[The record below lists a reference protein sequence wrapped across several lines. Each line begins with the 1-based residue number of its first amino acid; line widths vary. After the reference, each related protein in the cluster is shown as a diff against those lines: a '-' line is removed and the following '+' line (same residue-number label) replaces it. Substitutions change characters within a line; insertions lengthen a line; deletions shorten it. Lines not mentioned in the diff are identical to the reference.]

1 MPKSKRFAPRKF
13 VIGSVAGVI
22 VFIYILRL
30 FFLQLV
36 ETDYKLTAD
45 SNAFRR
51 DVINPS
57 RGLISDRND
66 SLLVYNE
73 PSYAL
78 MVQMMEQHG
87 IDTLNFCRTLGITRE
102 DYIKRMEDIKD
113 SEKNPHYSRYKP
125 QVFMTGISVEEYARI
140 REKMFQFKGF
150 YFEQRSIRRYA
161 SAVGAHVLGDVG
173 EVSVNDLGRDFYY
186 QSGDLIGKLG
196 VERSYEKELRGE
208 KGVRIMMRDVR
219 GRTLGRYKDGL
230 YDTHPV
236 AGKDLKL
243 TIDIELQA
251 LAEQLLEGKLGA
263 IVAIEP
269 ESGEILCLASSPT
282 FDPRQMTGKDRV
294 KYTARLQKD
303 SMRPMFNRAIMGTY
317 PPGSTFKPTQ
327 GLIGM
332 QEQIISPVTS
342 FPCIGGFHFKGL
354 HLKCHGHSSPI
365 SVVPALATSCNA
377 FFCWNLYRMFN
388 NRSRFSSQREAMTR
402 WKDHLVAMG
411 YGYRLGVDLPGE
423 ARGMIP
429 NADYYDKYLGK
440 WGPLSVISIS
450 IGQGE
455 VTATPLQICN
465 LAATIAN
472 RGWFKTPH
480 VIKEIKGGT
489 VDPKFS
495 QQHRTLVDG
504 GYYRYAVA
512 GMRSAVTGG
521 TCRGANLPGL
531 SVCGKTGTAQNRGVD
546 HSAFMGFAPM
556 EKPRIA
562 VAVYVEN
569 GGFGADFGVPIGAL
583 IIERY
588 LRGELS
594 PEAQSKATAIQH
606 RHISYAGYRKQ

>member
-1 MPKSKRFAPRKF
+1 MPKPKRYAERRF
-13 VIGSVAGVI
+13 VIGAVAACI
-22 VFIYILRL
+22 VLVYIIRL

-51 DVINPS
+51 DVVYPS

-73 PSYAL
+73 PSYTIL
-78 MVQMMEQHG
+78 VQMMEQHG
-87 IDTLNFCRTLGITRE
+87 VDTLAFCRTLGISRE
-102 DYIKRMEDIKD
+102 DYIRRMDDIKD

-125 QVFMTGISVEEYARI
+125 QVFMSGIPQEEFSRI
-140 REKMFQFKGF
+140 REKLFRFKGF
-150 YFEQRSIRRYA
+150 YVEKRSTRKYVGA
-161 SAVGAHVLGDVG
+161 TGAHVLGDVG
-173 EVSVNDLGRDFYY
+173 EVSPSDLGRDFYY
-186 QSGDLIGKLG
+186 QSGDIIGKLG

-219 GRTLGRYKDGL
+219 GRTLGHYKDGL
-230 YDTHPV
+230 YDTKPV

-251 LAEQLLEGKLGA
+251 LAERLLEGKLGA
-263 IVAIEP
+263 VVAIEP
-269 ESGEILCLASSPT
+269 ETGEILCCASSPT
-282 FDPRQMTGKDRV
+282 FDPRQMTGKDRAR
-294 KYTARLQKD
+294 YTAALHKD
-303 SMRPMFNRAIMGTY
+303 SMRPMFNRAVMGTY

-327 GLIGM
+327 GLIGL
-332 QEQIISPVTS
+332 QEQIISPGTS
-342 FPCIGGFHFKGL
+342 FPCNGGFHFKGL
-354 HLKCHGHSSPI
+354 HLKCHGHASPLPL
-365 SVVPALATSCNA
+365 VPALATSCNA

-388 NRSRFSSQREAMTR
+388 NRSRFASQREAMTR

-472 RGWFKTPH
+472 RGWYVTPH
-480 VIKEIKGGT
+480 VVRSVGGEKP
-489 VDPKFS
+489 DAKYE
-495 QQHRTLVDG
+495 QRHRTLVDA

-512 GMRSAVTGG
+512 GMRAAVTGG
-521 TCRGANLPGL
+521 TCRAANLPGL
-531 SVCGKTGTAQNRGVD
+531 AVCGKTGTAQNRGVD

-556 EKPRIA
+556 DKPRIA

-588 LRGELS
+588 LRGSLS
-594 PEAQSKATAIQH
+594 PEAEARASAMQH
-606 RHISYAGYRKQ
+606 KHISYVGYK

>member
-1 MPKSKRFAPRKF
+1 MSKPQRFGNRKY
-13 VIGSVAGVI
+13 VIGAVATCI
-22 VFIYILRL
+22 VLIYILRL

-51 DVINPS
+51 DVIYPS
-57 RGLISDRND
+57 RGIITDRND

-73 PSYAL
+73 PSYTI

-87 IDTLNFCRTLGITRE
+87 VDTLAFCRTVGISRE
-102 DYIKRMEDIKD
+102 DYIRRMEDIKD
-113 SEKNPHYSRYKP
+113 TKKNLHYSRYKP
-125 QVFMTGISVEEYARI
+125 QVFMSGIPQEEYSRI
-140 REKMFQFKGF
+140 REKMFKFKGF
-150 YFEQRSIRRYA
+150 YFEQRSTRVYA
-161 SAVGAHVLGDVG
+161 GATGAHVLGDVG

-186 QSGDLIGKLG
+186 QGGDIIGKLG

-219 GRTLGRYKDGL
+219 GRTLGHYKDGL
-230 YDTHPV
+230 YDTKPV
-236 AGKDLKL
+236 PGKDIKL

-251 LAEQLLEGKLGA
+251 LAERLLEGKLGA

-269 ESGEILCLASSPT
+269 ETGEILCCASSPT
-282 FDPRQMTGKDRV
+282 FDPRRMTGRDRA
-294 KYTARLQKD
+294 KYTAALQRD
-303 SMRPMFNRAIMGTY
+303 SMRPMFNRAVMGTY

-342 FPCIGGFHFKGL
+342 FPCTGGFHFKGM
-354 HLKCHGHSSPI
+354 HLKCHGHASPLSI
-365 SVVPALATSCNA
+365 VPALATSCNA

-388 NRSRFSSQREAMTR
+388 NRSRFASQREAMTR

-429 NADYYDKYLGK
+429 NADYYDKYLRK

-480 VIKEIKGGT
+480 VVREIKGGT
-489 VDPKFS
+489 TDPKYTVK
-495 QQHRTLVDG
+495 HCTLVDA

-512 GMRSAVTGG
+512 GMRAAVTGG
-521 TCRGANLPGL
+521 TCRAANLPGL

-556 EKPRIA
+556 EHPRIA

-569 GGFGADFGVPIGAL
+569 GGFGADYGVPIGAL
-583 IIERY
+583 IMERY
-588 LRGELS
+588 LRGTLS
-594 PEAQSKATAIQH
+594 PEAEARASAMQH
-606 RHISYAGYRKQ
+606 RRISYAGYK